1 MCENRKSSATNL
13 TVERRVSIVGA
24 WHPTLAGEVGLRG
37 AVVDRVVHP
46 WHAPDKIPSQMKV
59 ALQCTQKWGTGRLDW
74 ILQRKLD
81 GDADW

>member
-59 ALQCTQKWGTGRLDW
+59 ALHAMYSKVGGGQIGLDPT
-74 ILQRKLD
+74 
-81 GDADW
+81 